1 MKITCL
7 PVICNKLPTEP
18 EKELINLPQDKKI
31 NAVTPILNLSPK
43 IPNKNSGKIKNITT
57 NGMVDQKINF
67 VD

>member
-1 MKITCL
+1 MNITCF

-31 NAVTPILNLSPK
+31 NAATPILNLSPK
-43 IPNKNSGKIKNITT
+43 RPNKNSGKIKNIHT
-57 NGMVDQKINF
+57 NGIVDQKINF